1 MTLFIDKQQVDEVLT
16 DLQGRMVT
24 VTVIKKNGEPRTL
37 NGQLVASP
45 ESHNKNADLFTIALS
60 SSSKDDKQF
69 RTGNKTKIT
78 RIAGKGKVYAV
89 KSQLSKYI

>member
-16 DLQGRMVT
+16 DLQGRMIT
-24 VTVIKKNGEPRTL
+24 VTVIKKNGESRSL

-45 ESHNKNADLFTIALS
+45 KSHDKNTDLFTIALAS
-60 SSSKDDKQF
+60 SGKDDKQF

-78 RIAGKGKVYAV
+78 RIAGKDKVYAV
-89 KSQLSKYI
+89 KSELSEYI